1 MNLELTDDEAEALVT
16 CLRRTIQDDRYPVA
30 PRLGPLKNI
39 LLKLDPIPQQRPP
52 RPPPPSTT
60 RPKRTRR

>member
-1 MNLELTDDEAEALVT
+1 MQLDLTDEETEALTT

-39 LLKLDPIPQQRPP
+39 LFKLDPIPQPHPP
-52 RPPPPSTT
+52 RPPLPSGA
-60 RPKRTRR
+60 RRKKARR